1 MNSQQGMFE
10 FAETP
15 EWQNAANEDV
25 MVAEVVFN
33 LPLERPYTYAIPD
46 AIRDR
51 IKAGQRV
58 KAPLGRGNRNV
69 VGYCVAV
76 RSADQAQRV
85 LKPITELLDSEPLL
99 ARPIMSSDLAV
110 LTGLDASNRGIT
122 NLSGLEYATNLRWL
136 DLSHNQIT
144 SLAALE
150 PAASSLLADANADL
164 GPRWLEYLSLDDNSI
179 QSLEPISL
187 VTKLKV
193 LSADDN
199 WIVDLKPMQNFVNLQ
214 TLSLDRQKDPRET
227 AARTPLDMSPLSSL
241 AKLESLSLASAGSSP
256 TDRCQRRSGASSSS
270 AGTNAAR
277 GCRSSSKR
285 SHRCGPRVS
294 SFTSSARSPNSSG

>member
-76 RSADQAQRV
+76 RAADQAQRV

-99 ARPIMSSDLAV
+99 DERMLE
-110 LTGLDASNRGIT
+110 LT
-122 NLSGLEYATNLRWL
+122 RW
-136 DLSHNQIT
+136 I
-144 SLAALE
+144 
-150 PAASSLLADANADL
+150 
-164 GPRWLEYLSLDDNSI
+164 G
-179 QSLEPISL
+179 
-187 VTKLKV
+187 
-193 LSADDN
+193 
-199 WIVDLKPMQNFVNLQ
+199 
-214 TLSLDRQKDPRET
+214 
-227 AARTPLDMSPLSSL
+227 
-241 AKLESLSLASAGSSP
+241 
-256 TDRCQRRSGASSSS
+256 
-270 AGTNAAR
+270 
-277 GCRSSSKR
+277 
-285 SHRCGPRVS
+285 
-294 SFTSSARSPNSSG
+294 